1 MKVKKLDKRMSGYG
15 DFTRFV
21 EFTGK
26 EFARFIE
33 VRNWCWEQWGP
44 SCEYDFW
51 CRIGNRNP
59 AWCWLTDE
67 WRTRIY
73 FASDKEAQW
82 YHLKW
87 G

>member
-1 MKVKKLDKRMSGYG
+1 MKVKKLDRRMSGHG
-15 DFTRFV
+15 DFARCVDFS
-21 EFTGK
+21 GK
-26 EFARFIE
+26 EYSRFIE
-33 VRNWCWEQWGP
+33 IRNWCWDQWGP
-44 SCEYDFW
+44 SCEYNFW
-51 CRIGNRNP
+51 CRISNPNP

-73 FASDKEAQW
+73 FTSDKEAQW